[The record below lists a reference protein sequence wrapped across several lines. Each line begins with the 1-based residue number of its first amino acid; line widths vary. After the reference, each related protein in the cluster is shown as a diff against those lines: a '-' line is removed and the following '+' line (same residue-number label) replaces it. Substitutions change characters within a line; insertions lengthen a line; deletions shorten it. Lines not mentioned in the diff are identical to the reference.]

1 MIRLHLLAIP
11 HTITK
16 DEFSHCAFTG
26 KVQRFA
32 PMMRSVG
39 FEVYHY
45 GVETSKSG
53 ADKDIELFTLEEWNK
68 LRIESML
75 YLKSAETADE
85 AKLILDNKSKFV
97 GDLAN
102 TGTPLYQEFNKRAAI
117 KLAENY
123 RDNKTDIV
131 CLPFGHAHNPALNE
145 HFVYIETGIGY
156 PGSFHTYRVFES
168 QAWLHNQ
175 TTGPSNYFFVIPN
188 YFNTAEFVFRPI
200 PEQRKVGFL
209 GRISHIKGCHI
220 IAEIA
225 KRFPGVDFILCGQG
239 DATPY
244 LSTNVLYKAPI
255 HGSERSDFLGS
266 CVATCCIST
275 YFEPFG
281 GATVESQL
289 CGTPVVC
296 SDVGGL
302 TETVE
307 QFKTGLRGHTLADYC
322 KGIQM
327 ALDNKFDRQY
337 IRDRAVRLYDMYNVA
352 HQYKN
357 VFHTVL
363 DLYNANNG
371 WYSPHSY
378 LTQ

>member
-11 HTITK
+11 HTITT
-16 DEFSHCAFTG
+16 DEYSHCAFTG

-45 GVETSKSG
+45 GVETSVSG
-53 ADKDIELFTLEEWNK
+53 ADKDIEIFTLEEWKK
-68 LRIESML
+68 LRIQSML
-75 YLKSAETADE
+75 YLKSAETAEE
-85 AKLILDNKSKFV
+85 AETMLANKSKFI

-102 TGTPLYQEFNKRAAI
+102 TGTPLYEEFNKRAGI
-117 KLAENY
+117 KLREHY

-131 CLPFGHAHNPALNE
+131 CLPFGHAHNPALSE
-145 HFVYIETGIGY
+145 SFVSIETGIGY
-156 PGSFHTYRVFES
+156 PNSYLPYRIFES
-168 QAWLHNQ
+168 QAWLHHNMKS
-175 TTGPSNYFFVIPN
+175 PSSYWFVIPN

-209 GRISHIKGCHI
+209 GRISNLKGCHI

-244 LSTNVLYKAPI
+244 LSTNVKYKEPI

-266 CVATCCIST
+266 CIATCCIST
-275 YFEPFG
+275 YIEPFG

-296 SDVGGL
+296 SDLGGL

-307 QFKTGLRGHTLADYC
+307 QFKTGLRGHTLADFC

-327 ALDNKFDRQY
+327 ALDNTFDRQY

-352 HQYKN
+352 HQYKT
-357 VFHTVL
+357 VFYTVL
-363 DLYNANNG
+363 DLYNTNNG